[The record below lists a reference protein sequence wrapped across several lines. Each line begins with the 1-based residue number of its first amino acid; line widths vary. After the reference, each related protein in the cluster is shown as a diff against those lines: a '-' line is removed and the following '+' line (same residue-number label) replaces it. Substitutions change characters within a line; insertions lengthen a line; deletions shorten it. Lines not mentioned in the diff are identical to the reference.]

1 MRPMTFARSNT
12 RSPSLSR
19 TTSHAPRFKAR
30 TAPQVSADVHQMPSQ
45 TIIATK
51 KADDK
56 AA

>member
-1 MRPMTFARSNT
+1 MRPMTYARSNT

-30 TAPQVSADVHQMPSQ
+30 TAPQVSADIHQMPSQ
-45 TIIATK
+45 TITSTK
-51 KADDK
+51 SANEK

>member
-30 TAPQVSADVHQMPSQ
+30 TAPQVSADIHQMPSQ
-45 TIIATK
+45 TMIATK
-51 KADDK
+51 KTGEK